1 MHRCYIE
8 PERWQVDVI
17 EPSADEA
24 HHLRH
29 VLRAEDGDAV
39 AVFDGEG
46 LEARAIVRCQPGGQ
60 LLLDVQSTAEAAQR
74 PFELI
79 LIQAIPK
86 GSRMD
91 LIVEKATELGI
102 ARLVPVVTDR
112 VIVRLNADQARK
124 RGERW
129 SRVAKSAAKQCGTQ
143 WMPEIEP
150 VQTLAEALEALP
162 GVDAVL
168 LGSLVEGVQPL
179 HVTLESVRA
188 TPPKSIAVI
197 IGPEGDLTPTETQAA
212 LAAGALPV
220 SFGDLTL
227 RAETAALYA
236 LSVLS
241 YEFLWR

>member
-1 MHRCYIE
+1 
-8 PERWQVDVI
+8 
-17 EPSADEA
+17 
-24 HHLRH
+24 
-29 VLRAEDGDAV
+29 
-39 AVFDGEG
+39 
-46 LEARAIVRCQPGGQ
+46 
-60 LLLDVQSTAEAAQR
+60 
-74 PFELI
+74 
-79 LIQAIPK
+79 
-86 GSRMD
+86 
-91 LIVEKATELGI
+91 
-102 ARLVPVVTDR
+102 
-112 VIVRLNADQARK
+112 
-124 RGERW
+124 
-129 SRVAKSAAKQCGTQ
+129 
-143 WMPEIEP
+143 MPEIEP